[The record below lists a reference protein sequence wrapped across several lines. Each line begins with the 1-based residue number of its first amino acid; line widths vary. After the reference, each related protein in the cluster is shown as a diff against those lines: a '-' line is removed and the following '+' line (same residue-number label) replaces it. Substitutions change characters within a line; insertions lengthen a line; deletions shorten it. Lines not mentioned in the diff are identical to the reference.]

1 MDWWLSQIYKNK
13 YFKNQV
19 FNHHEDTQTRKQI
32 ITYIFPKPFF
42 PVLFFTVPLNSVV
55 ILHAFPPHCLCLIGI
70 HFSQTINAIVLQSQF
85 RRYFLHEDF
94 PYRTVGIF
102 TLLQLSVYPFR
113 SLILYFPYLYIS
125 ISGNSSSSSNNSL
138 LFFLYCEL
146 LESFWN
152 FENTLIIVSINRRL
166 LSEQLIICPMIWSR
180 SKRLWKHY
188 TISSLIFNQLCSIAL
203 NLVNKPTQF
212 KYK

>member
-1 MDWWLSQIYKNK
+1 MLFYLI
-13 YFKNQV
+13 V
-19 FNHHEDTQTRKQI
+19 FAE
-32 ITYIFPKPFF
+32 YE
-42 PVLFFTVPLNSVV
+42 
-55 ILHAFPPHCLCLIGI
+55 I

-85 RRYFLHEDF
+85 RRYFLHEAF
-94 PYRTVGIF
+94 PDRTVGIF
-102 TLLQLSVYPFR
+102 TLLQLSVYPSR
-113 SLILYFPYLYIS
+113 SLILYSSYLHIN
-125 ISGNSSSSSNNSL
+125 ISGNSSNSSNNSL

-152 FENTLIIVSINRRL
+152 LENTLIIVIINRWL
-166 LSEQLIICPMIWSR
+166 LSEQLLICPRIWSI

-188 TISSLIFNQLCSIAL
+188 IIYSLIFNHLCIIAL